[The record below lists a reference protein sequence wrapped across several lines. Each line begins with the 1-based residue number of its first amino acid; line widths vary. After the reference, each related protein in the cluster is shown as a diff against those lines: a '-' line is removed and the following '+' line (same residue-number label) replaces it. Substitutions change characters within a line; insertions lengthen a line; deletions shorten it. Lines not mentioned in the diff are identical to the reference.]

1 MPTSKDILEAQRFN
15 RNRLITAFTSG
26 TPGGREVDTP
36 SPVRP
41 LIFGAV
47 VAIIVCVIGIAL
59 RSFAAKPDLTDANYK
74 LVDVKDT
81 GARYLSVNGVLHPI
95 SNVTTA
101 KLLAGDSGLTIVSAS
116 TSSLKDTPRGA
127 QIGLPG
133 VPDDVP
139 ASADLA
145 STWLS
150 CDLPTSYHTWIAQD
164 LPADNFP
171 LQPATAALVQAVGSE
186 DKYFIDAKTH
196 KKYLIDASVSR
207 LGDWVL
213 SFQNRTA
220 YPIIV
225 EPEWLDLFPSG
236 TRLKPWSYSDIPNAG
251 EPARNLP
258 GPLKNENLT
267 IGTVV
272 EQINSNGEV
281 LNSYLVI
288 NDSDLAVF
296 NSTAAKLYQDAPKVE
311 QYPTE
316 MFKDVAPVQAD
327 FIGEDWPTVEDF
339 ANPEWKDDKLDASS
353 RTVLCTK
360 MDTKDKTVP
369 QFGLYTMKEQRAIQA
384 SYDAESV
391 SATGGPTTSRTVT
404 VVGGSGVVAAL
415 TAGGGDA
422 GAYVFISDMGYR
434 HSLGDA
440 PAISLKA
447 LGWTS
452 DDVAMIPQ
460 AWGNIIPP
468 GSELTPQAAATS
480 AGLS

>member
-41 LIFGAV
+41 LIVGAV

-116 TSSLKDTPRGA
+116 ASSLKDTPRGA

-339 ANPEWKDDKLDASS
+339 ANPEWKDDKLDAAS
-353 RTVLCTK
+353 RTVHEGQYCSAIWPVHHEGTTCYPGILRRRIGLC
-360 MDTKDKTVP
+360 D
-369 QFGLYTMKEQRAIQA
+369 
-384 SYDAESV
+384 
-391 SATGGPTTSRTVT
+391 
-404 VVGGSGVVAAL
+404 
-415 TAGGGDA
+415 
-422 GAYVFISDMGYR
+422 
-434 HSLGDA
+434 
-440 PAISLKA
+440 
-447 LGWTS
+447 GWS
-452 DDVAMIPQ
+452 DDVAHGHGGRRFRGRRGADGGRWRCWCLRFHFGYGVPTF
-460 AWGNIIPP
+460 AWRCSRHLDQGPRVDI
-468 GSELTPQAAATS
+468 G
-480 AGLS
+480 